1 MIQDLQQE
9 VYIGHY
15 KSTILKTSNMSN
27 SLRTT
32 VPVMIIR
39 HFNIGLGD
47 KLEWILKTTQ
57 NGETIAI
64 VKPIK
69 N

>member
-1 MIQDLQQE
+1 MMQDLQQE

-32 VPVMIIR
+32 VPVMVIQ
-39 HFNIGLGD
+39 HFNVKLGD

-64 VKPIK
+64 VKPVK

>member
-1 MIQDLQQE
+1 MVIMMQE
-9 VYIGHY
+9 VYIGHH
-15 KSTILKTSNMSN
+15 KSTILKTSTMSN

-32 VPVMIIR
+32 VPVMVIQ
-39 HFNIGLGD
+39 HFNVKLGD
-47 KLEWILKTTQ
+47 KLEWVLKTIE

-64 VKPIK
+64 VKPVK